1 MPANTNEPTAA
12 ALTGA
17 ALTGADLTGAALTGA
32 DLRGVALAVDVVL
45 FTIVEDQLN
54 VLLVERETEP
64 FRGSL
69 ALPGGFVLADETL
82 EQAALREL
90 KKETGVGTLN
100 PVPGNPRHPRHRSR
114 QIASHRSS
122 AQAESKN
129 LFLEQLETYGN
140 PDRDP
145 RGRVVTVAFWAVMA
159 GLTRVQGGSDAARA
173 ELVPVAG
180 IESREVEIAF
190 DHERIVH
197 DAVRRVQSKLRY
209 STLANR
215 FCPPKYTIS
224 QLREVY
230 NCLWETE
237 LDEGN
242 FQRKVRSS
250 PDFVVELEDTRT
262 FGESGGRPARLFTQG
277 NAYYLNSPISP
288 PPSFHYAQL
297 SEAVNEMRV
306 SFDDESMWSTFSP
319 ELVHQAPADED
330 DDQD

>member
-1 MPANTNEPTAA
+1 MTGNTGEPA
-12 ALTGA
+12 
-17 ALTGADLTGAALTGA
+17 
-32 DLRGVALAVDVVL
+32 GVALAVDVVL
-45 FTIVEDQLN
+45 FTIVEDRLN
-54 VLLVERETEP
+54 VLLVERGVEP
-64 FRGSL
+64 FRGFL
-69 ALPGGFVLADETL
+69 ALPGGFVLPDETL
-82 EQAALREL
+82 EEAALREL
-90 KKETGVGTLN
+90 KEETGVEALR
-100 PVPGNPRHPRHRSR
+100 V
-114 QIASHRSS
+114 ASEGSS
-122 AQAESKN
+122 AQAEYES
-129 LFLEQLETYGN
+129 LYLEQLETYGN

-288 PPSFHYAQL
+288 PLSLHLSQL
-297 SEAVNEMRV
+297 PEAVKELRV
-306 SFDDESMWSTFSP
+306 SIDHKSGWATSSP
-319 ELVHQAPADED
+319 ELVDQAPADED

>member
-1 MPANTNEPTAA
+1 MTGNTGEPV
-12 ALTGA
+12 
-17 ALTGADLTGAALTGA
+17 
-32 DLRGVALAVDVVL
+32 GVNLAVDVVL

-54 VLLVERETEP
+54 VLLVEREVEP

-90 KKETGVGTLN
+90 NKETGVGILR
-100 PVPGNPRHPRHRSR
+100 V
-114 QIASHRSS
+114 ASERSS
-122 AQAESKN
+122 AQAESES
-129 LFLEQLETYGN
+129 LFLEQLETYGD

-159 GLTRVQGGSDAARA
+159 GLTRMQEGQEGSDVTRA
-173 ELVPVAG
+173 ELVPVTD
-180 IESREVEIAF
+180 IESREVELAF

-197 DAVRRVQSKLRY
+197 DAVRRVQAKLRY

-224 QLREVY
+224 QLRKVY

-288 PPSFHYAQL
+288 PLSLHLSQL
-297 SEAVNEMRV
+297 SEAVNELRV
-306 SFDDESMWSTFSP
+306 SFDDKSGWATSSP
-319 ELVHQAPADED
+319 ELVDQAPADED

>member
-1 MPANTNEPTAA
+1 MTRNTGKR
-12 ALTGA
+12 TGI
-17 ALTGADLTGAALTGA
+17 D
-32 DLRGVALAVDVVL
+32 LAVDVVL

-54 VLLVERETEP
+54 VLLVERGIEP

-69 ALPGGFVLADETL
+69 ALPGGFVLPDETL
-82 EQAALREL
+82 EEAALREL
-90 KKETGVGTLN
+90 KEETSVEVLGVVSEG
-100 PVPGNPRHPRHRSR
+100 
-114 QIASHRSS
+114 SS
-122 AQAESKN
+122 AQAESES

-173 ELVPVAG
+173 ELVPVAS
-180 IESREVEIAF
+180 IESREVELAF

-197 DAVRRVQSKLRY
+197 DAVRRVQAKLRY

-224 QLREVY
+224 QLRKVY

-288 PPSFHYAQL
+288 PLSLHLSEL
-297 SEAVNEMRV
+297 SEAAKILRV
-306 SFDDESMWSTFSP
+306 SIDRKSGWATSSP
-319 ELVHQAPADED
+319 ELVGQAPAPADED

>member
-1 MPANTNEPTAA
+1 MTGNMGEPM
-12 ALTGA
+12 
-17 ALTGADLTGAALTGA
+17 
-32 DLRGVALAVDVVL
+32 GVALAVDVVL

-54 VLLVERETEP
+54 VLLVERGVEP
-64 FRGSL
+64 FKGFL
-69 ALPGGFVLADETL
+69 ALPGGFVLPDETL

-90 KKETGVGTLN
+90 NEETGVGILG
-100 PVPGNPRHPRHRSR
+100 V
-114 QIASHRSS
+114 ASEGSS
-122 AQAESKN
+122 AQAESES

-197 DAVRRVQSKLRY
+197 DAVRRVQAKLRY

-230 NCLWETE
+230 NCLWDTE

-250 PDFVVELEDTRT
+250 PDFVVELEDRRT

-277 NAYYLNSPISP
+277 NAYYLNSLISP
-288 PPSFHYAQL
+288 PRSLRLALL
-297 SEAVNEMRV
+297 SEAVNELRV
-306 SFDDESMWSTFSP
+306 SFDDESAWGTFSP
-319 ELVHQAPADED
+319 ELVDQALVDED
-330 DDQD
+330 DE

>member
-1 MPANTNEPTAA
+1 MTGNMGEPT
-12 ALTGA
+12 
-17 ALTGADLTGAALTGA
+17 
-32 DLRGVALAVDVVL
+32 GVTLAVDVVL

-54 VLLVERETEP
+54 VLLVERGMEP

-69 ALPGGFVLADETL
+69 ALPGGFVLPDETL

-90 KKETGVGTLN
+90 NEETGVGILG
-100 PVPGNPRHPRHRSR
+100 V
-114 QIASHRSS
+114 ASEGSS
-122 AQAESKN
+122 AQAESES

-230 NCLWETE
+230 NCLWDTE

-250 PDFVVELEDTRT
+250 PDFVVALEGTRT

-288 PPSFHYAQL
+288 PEAFDHAQL
-297 SEAVNEMRV
+297 LEAVHEMRV
-306 SFDDESMWSTFSP
+306 SFDAKSAWSTSSP
-319 ELVHQAPADED
+319 ELAHQEPSDED
-330 DDQD
+330 GEQD

>member
-1 MPANTNEPTAA
+1 MTGNTGEPV
-12 ALTGA
+12 
-17 ALTGADLTGAALTGA
+17 
-32 DLRGVALAVDVVL
+32 GVNLAVDVVL

-54 VLLVERETEP
+54 VLLVEREVEP

-90 KKETGVGTLN
+90 NKETGVGILR
-100 PVPGNPRHPRHRSR
+100 V
-114 QIASHRSS
+114 ASERSS
-122 AQAESKN
+122 AQAESES

-159 GLTRVQGGSDAARA
+159 GLTRMQEGQEGSDVTRA
-173 ELVPVAG
+173 DLVPVTD
-180 IESREVEIAF
+180 IESREVELAF

-197 DAVRRVQSKLRY
+197 DAVRRVQAKLRY

-242 FQRKVRSS
+242 FHRKVRSS

-288 PPSFHYAQL
+288 PPSLHFSQL
-297 SEAVNEMRV
+297 SEAVNELRV
-306 SFDDESMWSTFSP
+306 SFDDKSGWASFSP
-319 ELVHQAPADED
+319 ELVAQAPADED

>member
-1 MPANTNEPTAA
+1 MTGNMGEPM
-12 ALTGA
+12 
-17 ALTGADLTGAALTGA
+17 
-32 DLRGVALAVDVVL
+32 GVALAVDVVL
-45 FTIVEDQLN
+45 FTIIEDQLN
-54 VLLVERETEP
+54 VLLVEREVEP

-82 EQAALREL
+82 EQAALRAL
-90 KKETGVGTLN
+90 NKETGVGTLR
-100 PVPGNPRHPRHRSR
+100 V
-114 QIASHRSS
+114 ASERSS
-122 AQAESKN
+122 SQAESES

-180 IESREVEIAF
+180 IESREVELAF

-250 PDFVVELEDTRT
+250 PDFVVALEGTRT

-288 PPSFHYAQL
+288 PEAFDHAQL
-297 SEAVNEMRV
+297 LEAVHEMRV
-306 SFDDESMWSTFSP
+306 SFDAKSAWSTSSP
-319 ELVHQAPADED
+319 ELAHQEPSDED
-330 DDQD
+330 GEQD

>member
-12 ALTGA
+12 D
-17 ALTGADLTGAALTGA
+17 LTGADLTGA
-32 DLRGVALAVDVVL
+32 DLRGVDLAVDVVL

-54 VLLVERETEP
+54 VLLVEREMEP

-100 PVPGNPRHPRHRSR
+100 PVPGNPRHPRHRSHR
-114 QIASHRSS
+114 IASERSS
-122 AQAESKN
+122 GQAESEN

-159 GLTRVQGGSDAARA
+159 GLTRIQRGSDVARA

-180 IESREVEIAF
+180 IESQEVKLAF

-197 DAVRRVQSKLRY
+197 DAVRRVQAKLRY

-224 QLREVY
+224 QLRKVY

-288 PPSFHYAQL
+288 PLSLHLSQL
-297 SEAVNEMRV
+297 SEAVNELRV
-306 SFDDESMWSTFSP
+306 SFDDKFGWATSSP
-319 ELVHQAPADED
+319 ELVGQAPADED

>member
-1 MPANTNEPTAA
+1 MTGNTGEPV
-12 ALTGA
+12 
-17 ALTGADLTGAALTGA
+17 
-32 DLRGVALAVDVVL
+32 GVALAVDVVL

-54 VLLVERETEP
+54 VLLVERGVEP
-64 FRGSL
+64 FRGFL
-69 ALPGGFVLADETL
+69 ALPGGFVLPDETL

-90 KKETGVGTLN
+90 NEETGVGILG
-100 PVPGNPRHPRHRSR
+100 V
-114 QIASHRSS
+114 ASEGSS
-122 AQAESKN
+122 AQAESES

-197 DAVRRVQSKLRY
+197 DAVRRVQAKLRY

-230 NCLWETE
+230 NCLWDTE

-250 PDFVVELEDTRT
+250 PDFVVALEGTRT

-288 PPSFHYAQL
+288 PEAFDHAQL
-297 SEAVNEMRV
+297 LEAVHEMRV
-306 SFDDESMWSTFSP
+306 SFDAKSAWSTSSP
-319 ELVHQAPADED
+319 ELAHQEPSDED
-330 DDQD
+330 GEQD

>member
-1 MPANTNEPTAA
+1 MTGNMGEPM
-12 ALTGA
+12 
-17 ALTGADLTGAALTGA
+17 
-32 DLRGVALAVDVVL
+32 GVALAVDVVL

-54 VLLVERETEP
+54 VLLVERGVEP
-64 FRGSL
+64 FKGFL
-69 ALPGGFVLADETL
+69 ALPGGFVLPDETL

-90 KKETGVGTLN
+90 NEETGVGILG
-100 PVPGNPRHPRHRSR
+100 V
-114 QIASHRSS
+114 ASEGSS
-122 AQAESKN
+122 AQAESES

-159 GLTRVQGGSDAARA
+159 GLTQVQGGSDAARA
-173 ELVPVAG
+173 ELVQVAG
-180 IESREVEIAF
+180 IESREVELAF

-230 NCLWETE
+230 NCLWDTE

-250 PDFVVELEDTRT
+250 PDFVVELEDRRT

-277 NAYYLNSPISP
+277 SAYYLNSPISP

-319 ELVHQAPADED
+319 ELVNQAPADED

>member
-1 MPANTNEPTAA
+1 MTGNTDEPT
-12 ALTGA
+12 
-17 ALTGADLTGAALTGA
+17 
-32 DLRGVALAVDVVL
+32 GVALAVDVVL

-54 VLLVERETEP
+54 VLLVEQEVEP

-82 EQAALREL
+82 EQAALRAL
-90 KKETGVGTLN
+90 NKETGVETLR
-100 PVPGNPRHPRHRSR
+100 V
-114 QIASHRSS
+114 ASERSS
-122 AQAESKN
+122 GQAEPES

-140 PDRDP
+140 PGRDP

-159 GLTRVQGGSDAARA
+159 ELTQMEGGSDVGRG
-173 ELVPVAG
+173 ELVPVSG
-180 IESREVEIAF
+180 IESLEVELAF

-197 DAVRRVQSKLRY
+197 DAVRRVQAKLRY

-224 QLREVY
+224 QLRKVY

-277 NAYYLNSPISP
+277 SAYYLNSPISP
-288 PPSFHYAQL
+288 PPSLHVSQL
-297 SEAVNEMRV
+297 SEVVKEIRV
-306 SFDDESMWSTFSP
+306 SFDDKFGSATSSP
-319 ELVHQAPADED
+319 ELGDQAPADED

>member
-1 MPANTNEPTAA
+1 MY
-12 ALTGA
+12 
-17 ALTGADLTGAALTGA
+17 
-32 DLRGVALAVDVVL
+32 
-45 FTIVEDQLN
+45 
-54 VLLVERETEP
+54 
-64 FRGSL
+64 
-69 ALPGGFVLADETL
+69 LADETL

-90 KKETGVGTLN
+90 NKETGVGILR
-100 PVPGNPRHPRHRSR
+100 VVSE
-114 QIASHRSS
+114 RSS
-122 AQAESKN
+122 AQAESES

-159 GLTRVQGGSDAARA
+159 GLTRIQRGSDVARA

-180 IESREVEIAF
+180 IESQEVKLAF

-197 DAVRRVQSKLRY
+197 DAVRRVQAKLRY

-224 QLREVY
+224 QLRKVY

-288 PPSFHYAQL
+288 PLSLHLSQL
-297 SEAVNEMRV
+297 PEAVKELRV
-306 SFDDESMWSTFSP
+306 SIDHKSGWATSSP
-319 ELVHQAPADED
+319 ELVGQAPAPAPADED

>member
-1 MPANTNEPTAA
+1 MAGNMGEPM
-12 ALTGA
+12 
-17 ALTGADLTGAALTGA
+17 
-32 DLRGVALAVDVVL
+32 GVALAVDVVL

-54 VLLVERETEP
+54 VLLVERGVEP
-64 FRGSL
+64 FKGFL
-69 ALPGGFVLADETL
+69 ALPGGFVLPDETL

-90 KKETGVGTLN
+90 NEETGVGILG
-100 PVPGNPRHPRHRSR
+100 V
-114 QIASHRSS
+114 ASEGSS
-122 AQAESKN
+122 AQAESES

-159 GLTRVQGGSDAARA
+159 GLTRVQGGSDTARA

-230 NCLWETE
+230 NCLWDTE

-250 PDFVVELEDTRT
+250 PDFVVALEGTRT

-288 PPSFHYAQL
+288 PEAFDHAQL
-297 SEAVNEMRV
+297 LEAVHEMRV
-306 SFDDESMWSTFSP
+306 SFDAKSAWSTSSP
-319 ELVHQAPADED
+319 ELAHQEPSDED
-330 DDQD
+330 GEQD

>member
-1 MPANTNEPTAA
+1 MTRNTGKR
-12 ALTGA
+12 TGI
-17 ALTGADLTGAALTGA
+17 DLT
-32 DLRGVALAVDVVL
+32 VDVVL

-54 VLLVERETEP
+54 VLLVERGIEP

-69 ALPGGFVLADETL
+69 ALPGGFVLPDETL
-82 EQAALREL
+82 EEAALREL
-90 KKETGVGTLN
+90 KEETSVEVLGVVSEG
-100 PVPGNPRHPRHRSR
+100 
-114 QIASHRSS
+114 SS
-122 AQAESKN
+122 AQAESES

-173 ELVPVAG
+173 ELVPVAS
-180 IESREVEIAF
+180 IESREVELAF

-230 NCLWETE
+230 NCLWDTE

-250 PDFVVELEDTRT
+250 PDFVVALEGTRT

-288 PPSFHYAQL
+288 PEAFDHAQL
-297 SEAVNEMRV
+297 LEAVHEMRV
-306 SFDDESMWSTFSP
+306 SFDAKSAWSTSSP
-319 ELVHQAPADED
+319 ELAHQEPSDED
-330 DDQD
+330 GEQD

>member
-1 MPANTNEPTAA
+1 MTGNVGEPM
-12 ALTGA
+12 
-17 ALTGADLTGAALTGA
+17 
-32 DLRGVALAVDVVL
+32 GVALAVDVVL

-54 VLLVERETEP
+54 VLLVERGVEP
-64 FRGSL
+64 FKGFL
-69 ALPGGFVLADETL
+69 ALPGGFVLPDETL
-82 EQAALREL
+82 EEAALREL
-90 KKETGVGTLN
+90 KEETSVEVLGVVSEG
-100 PVPGNPRHPRHRSR
+100 
-114 QIASHRSS
+114 SS
-122 AQAESKN
+122 AQAESES

-159 GLTRVQGGSDAARA
+159 GLTRMQGGSDVARA

-180 IESREVEIAF
+180 IESQEVKLAF

-197 DAVRRVQSKLRY
+197 DAVRRVQAKLRY

-224 QLREVY
+224 QLRKVY

-288 PPSFHYAQL
+288 PLSLHLSQL
-297 SEAVNEMRV
+297 SEAVNELRV
-306 SFDDESMWSTFSP
+306 SFDDKSGWVTSP
-319 ELVHQAPADED
+319 LGLVDQAPADEG

>member
-1 MPANTNEPTAA
+1 MTRNTGKR
-12 ALTGA
+12 TGI
-17 ALTGADLTGAALTGA
+17 D
-32 DLRGVALAVDVVL
+32 LAVDVVL

-54 VLLVERETEP
+54 VLLVERGMEP

-69 ALPGGFVLADETL
+69 ALPGGFVLPDETL
-82 EQAALREL
+82 EEAALREL
-90 KKETGVGTLN
+90 QEETSVEVLGV
-100 PVPGNPRHPRHRSR
+100 
-114 QIASHRSS
+114 ASEGSS
-122 AQAESKN
+122 ANSAGAEYES
-129 LFLEQLETYGN
+129 LYLEQLETYGN

-159 GLTRVQGGSDAARA
+159 GLTRIQRGSDVARA

-180 IESREVEIAF
+180 IESQEVKLAF

-197 DAVRRVQSKLRY
+197 DAVRRVQAKLRY

-224 QLREVY
+224 QLRKVY
-230 NCLWETE
+230 NCLWKTE

-288 PPSFHYAQL
+288 PPSLHFSQL
-297 SEAVNEMRV
+297 SEAVNELRV
-306 SFDDESMWSTFSP
+306 SFDDKSGWASFSP
-319 ELVHQAPADED
+319 ELVAQAPADED

>member
-1 MPANTNEPTAA
+1 MGEPM
-12 ALTGA
+12 
-17 ALTGADLTGAALTGA
+17 
-32 DLRGVALAVDVVL
+32 GVALAVDVVL

-54 VLLVERETEP
+54 VLLVERGVEP
-64 FRGSL
+64 FRGFL
-69 ALPGGFVLADETL
+69 ALPGGFVLPDETL

-90 KKETGVGTLN
+90 NEETGVGILG
-100 PVPGNPRHPRHRSR
+100 V
-114 QIASHRSS
+114 ASEGSS
-122 AQAESKN
+122 AQVESES

-288 PPSFHYAQL
+288 PPSFHSAQL
-297 SEAVNEMRV
+297 SEAVNEMHV

-319 ELVHQAPADED
+319 ELVDQAPADED